1 MRAMLTYGENDGME
15 YWSNGVIKRL
25 FSGNPD
31 NAGND
36 LPAPLFNVLITDNS
50 QNADEKPVW
59 R

>member
-1 MRAMLTYGENDGME
+1 MLTYGENDGME